1 MEKDLLIKPD
11 GGIVEVCPNN
21 GTDYSL
27 EELQNFVGGYVQI
40 CRGADCIF
48 VCNEEGKL
56 KGLPVNYA
64 ATTTAHRTK
73 ALALGDFFVGN
84 VLLTVGERVK

>member
-40 CRGADCIF
+40 CRGTCCIF

-56 KGLPVNYA
+56 KGLPANYP
-64 ATTTAHRTK
+64 ATGKAIFCK
-73 ALALGDFFVGN
+73 ALPIGDYFVGN
-84 VLLTVGERVK
+84 VLLTKEERVK